1 MSDSE
6 SPELMKKQD
15 AALKQLAALFA
26 ATEKDAGA
34 VKASAATLSKDLQA
48 EKDE

>member
-6 SPELMKKQD
+6 SPELMNKQNV
-15 AALKQLAALFA
+15 ALKQLAALFA
-26 ATEKDAGA
+26 AVEKDAGA
-34 VKASAATLSKDLQA
+34 VKASAATLNKDLLG